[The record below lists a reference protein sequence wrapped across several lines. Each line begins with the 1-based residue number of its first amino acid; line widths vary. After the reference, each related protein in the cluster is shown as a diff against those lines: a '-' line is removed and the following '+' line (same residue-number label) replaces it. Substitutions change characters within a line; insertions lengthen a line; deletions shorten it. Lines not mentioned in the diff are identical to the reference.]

1 MTSLKSQLSILFFVC
16 GGGMQI
22 FVLTL
27 TGMAII
33 LEVEPGDTIDYVKTM
48 KEGTPPENQK
58 LIFYDK
64 QLEA

>member
-48 KEGTPPENQK
+48 KEGTPPETH
-58 LIFYDK
+58 L
-64 QLEA
+64 L

>member
-1 MTSLKSQLSILFFVC
+1 
-16 GGGMQI
+16 MQI

-27 TGMAII
+27 TGMTIT

-64 QLEA
+64 LLEA